1 MPDIQTALTTAL
13 SKMSLGEMN
22 HVNNLLDQWADAEA
36 TTMTTSSP
44 PTKRIGLIT
53 NNVSR
58 ETFNCVRDNPGLTRA
73 EIVEKL
79 GRLGFKK
86 SSVSSLIAQFMRDGQ
101 FRTSG
106 TKLYAINNEYKNLP
120 QTRKKKQIRKVTAG
134 AKPKAVE
141 VPETPTPPAML
152 VRRPMPSFNAQ
163 EMVNR
168 WSAYQARE
176 VYQELKTIFG
186 A

>member
-1 MPDIQTALTTAL
+1 MPVIQTALAQVL
-13 SKMSLGEMN
+13 E
-22 HVNNLLDQWADAEA
+22 QWTQPEQL
-36 TTMTTSSP
+36 TMTTSSLSKNP
-44 PTKRIGLIT
+44 IGLIK

-73 EIVEKL
+73 EIIEKL

-101 FRTSG
+101 FRTNG
-106 TKLYAINNEYKNLP
+106 TKLYAINSEYKNLP
-120 QTRKKKQIRKVTAG
+120 QTRRKKQIRKATAG

-176 VYQELKTIFG
+176 VYQELKAVFG
-186 A
+186 V